1 MENYPFL
8 TEAVSHVIIRLR
20 KQAGLSQQKLAELSS
35 IARVYLLQLEQ
46 GRFRPTLNS
55 VYFMAKGL
63 GIEPHK
69 LVELIEEERKE
80 IEKIANKSAISQ
92 SKSSD

>member
-8 TEAVSHVIIRLR
+8 NEAISSVIVRLR
-20 KQAGLSQQKLAELSS
+20 KEAGYSQQKLAELSS

-55 VYFMAKGL
+55 IYFLAKGF
-63 GIEPHK
+63 GMPPQK
-69 LVELIEEERKE
+69 LVELIEEERQKM
-80 IEKIANKSAISQ
+80 EKQ
-92 SKSSD
+92 DD